1 MIERQAA
8 KQKIQVKDTR
18 KYKTSYIKE
27 KLKQKKKEEKTK
39 QDWDVEKFE
48 EQRKKDEQDQIEE
61 HNRFIKSNPKPN
73 LSEKRLQDQT
83 RKGQNDLVTR
93 HQNTVLK
100 TYLQETQMGKE
111 AYVDTE

>member
-1 MIERQAA
+1 M
-8 KQKIQVKDTR
+8 
-18 KYKTSYIKE
+18 
-27 KLKQKKKEEKTK
+27 
-39 QDWDVEKFE
+39 EKFE

-93 HQNTVLK
+93 H
-100 TYLQETQMGKE
+100 
-111 AYVDTE
+111 